1 MMNEVVIKVVVNS
14 KITTSTKSKLN
25 QRHETHLEMEDSTN
39 QQLESV
45 PYEWSQETNIT
56 LTGK

>member
-1 MMNEVVIKVVVNS
+1 MNQIVINVKADNELLVS
-14 KITTSTKSKLN
+14 AKSSLN
-25 QRHETHLEMEDSTN
+25 QRHETHLQMEDSTN

-56 LTGK
+56 VTGK

>member
-1 MMNEVVIKVVVNS
+1 MNEVVIKTTLNS
-14 KITTSTKSKLN
+14 KLTNSTKSKLN
-25 QRHETHLEMEDSTN
+25 QRHETHLQMEDSTN

>member
-1 MMNEVVIKVVVNS
+1 MKQIIINVKSDTELLV
-14 KITTSTKSKLN
+14 STKSTLN
-25 QRHETHLEMEDSTN
+25 QRHETHLKMEDSTN

-56 LTGK
+56 LIGK

>member
-1 MMNEVVIKVVVNS
+1 MNKVIIKVTS
-14 KITTSTKSKLN
+14 DSEITTFTKSKLN
-25 QRHETHLEMEDSTN
+25 QRHETHLQMEDSTN

-56 LTGK
+56 VTGK

>member
-1 MMNEVVIKVVVNS
+1 MNQIVSKVKLNS
-14 KITTSTKSKLN
+14 QLISSSKSTLN

>member
-1 MMNEVVIKVVVNS
+1 MKQIIINIKS
-14 KITTSTKSKLN
+14 DTELLISTKSTLN

>member
-1 MMNEVVIKVVVNS
+1 MNEVAIKVTS
-14 KITTSTKSKLN
+14 DSELTTSTKSKLN
-25 QRHETHLEMEDSTN
+25 QRHETHLQMEDSTN

-56 LTGK
+56 VTGK

>member
-1 MMNEVVIKVVVNS
+1 MNEVIINTTLDS
-14 KITTSTKSKLN
+14 KLTTSVKSKLN

-45 PYEWSQETNIT
+45 PYQWSQETNIT
-56 LTGK
+56 LIGK

>member
-1 MMNEVVIKVVVNS
+1 MNQILINPNS
-14 KITTSTKSKLN
+14 SVSTISNSSQSTLT
-25 QRHETHLEMEDSTN
+25 QRHETHLQMEDSTN

-56 LTGK
+56 VIGK

>member
-1 MMNEVVIKVVVNS
+1 MMNEVIVNVTLDS
-14 KITTSTKSKLN
+14 ELITSTQSKLN
-25 QRHETHLEMEDSTN
+25 QRHETHLQMEDSTN

-56 LTGK
+56 VTGK

>member
-1 MMNEVVIKVVVNS
+1 MNEVVIKVTFGS
-14 KITTSTKSKLN
+14 ELTTSTKSILN
-25 QRHETHLEMEDSTN
+25 QRHETHLQMEDSTY

>member
-1 MMNEVVIKVVVNS
+1 MKQIIINVKSDNELLV
-14 KITTSTKSKLN
+14 STKSTLN
-25 QRHETHLEMEDSTN
+25 QRHETHLKMEDSTY

>member
-1 MMNEVVIKVVVNS
+1 MNQIVTKVNLNS
-14 KITTSTKSKLN
+14 QLTSSLKSTLK

-45 PYEWSQETNIT
+45 PYEWSHETNIT
-56 LTGK
+56 VTGK

>member
-1 MMNEVVIKVVVNS
+1 MNQIVTNVKLNPQLISSS
-14 KITTSTKSKLN
+14 KSTLN
-25 QRHETHLEMEDSTN
+25 QRHETHLKMEDSTN

>member
-1 MMNEVVIKVVVNS
+1 MNEVVIKVTS
-14 KITTSTKSKLN
+14 DSELTTSTKSKLN
-25 QRHETHLEMEDSTN
+25 QRYETHLQMEDSTN

-56 LTGK
+56 VIGK

>member
-1 MMNEVVIKVVVNS
+1 MNQIEIRVGLSSDLMVL
-14 KITTSTKSKLN
+14 TKSTLN